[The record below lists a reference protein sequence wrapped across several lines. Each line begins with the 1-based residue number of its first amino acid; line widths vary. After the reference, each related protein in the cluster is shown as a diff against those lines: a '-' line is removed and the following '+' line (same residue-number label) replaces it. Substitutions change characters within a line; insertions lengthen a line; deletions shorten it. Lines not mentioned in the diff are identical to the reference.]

1 MDVIL
6 GWRTRNTT
14 VLVKD
19 YEISDIVS
27 TTSVRQLFYNIVSPV
42 DSMRVGKNE
51 PHFLCKT
58 SKRDETR

>member
-1 MDVIL
+1 MYVIL
-6 GWRTRNTT
+6 FWRTRNTT

-19 YEISDIVS
+19 YEISDVVS

-51 PHFLCKT
+51 PHFLLQNIK
-58 SKRDETR
+58 KG